1 MHNTFQNDL
10 LKLRYKTVDT
20 YSKML
25 KLGNAPQNYN
35 TNSKVK
41 LSASLQGHGH
51 NLKIITIDDN
61 VGEDII
67 VGVDMLLDYDKNNFN
82 FDKDYIQVKLKL
94 ILLLLLLKKLGLIAP
109 NIPITYSLKFRNI
122 SENGNSGTIK
132 ILLNEKS
139 HSVPLI
145 SSIIKVP
152 ISDLEIF

>member
-1 MHNTFQNDL
+1 MHSTFQNDL

-41 LSASLQGHGH
+41 LSASLQGLGP
-51 NLKIITIDDN
+51 NFKLIILVDN

-67 VGVDMLLDYDKNNFN
+67 SGVDMLLDYDKINFN
-82 FDKDYIQVKLKL
+82 FDKDYVQ
-94 ILLLLLLKKLGLIAP
+94 LGLIAP
-109 NIPITYSLKFRNI
+109 NVPITYTLKFRNI

-139 HSVPLI
+139 CSVPLI
-145 SSIIKVP
+145 STIIKVP
-152 ISDLEIF
+152 ISDLDIF

>member
-41 LSASLQGHGH
+41 LSATLQGLGP
-51 NLKIITIDDN
+51 NFKLMIIVDN

-82 FDKDYIQVKLKL
+82 FEKDYIQVNLL
-94 ILLLLLLKKLGLIAP
+94 I
-109 NIPITYSLKFRNI
+109 F
-122 SENGNSGTIK
+122 
-132 ILLNEKS
+132 
-139 HSVPLI
+139 V
-145 SSIIKVP
+145 
-152 ISDLEIF
+152 